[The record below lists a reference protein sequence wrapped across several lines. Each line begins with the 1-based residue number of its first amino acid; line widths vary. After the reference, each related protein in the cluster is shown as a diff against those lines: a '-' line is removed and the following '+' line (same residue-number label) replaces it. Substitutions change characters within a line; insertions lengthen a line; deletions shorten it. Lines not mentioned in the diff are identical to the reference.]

1 MFKLNRV
8 NKKAIINMLITAV
21 LVVAI
26 LDIAALVVWI
36 INEGFKPI
44 VTMVLVSFLA
54 FFNLIIIASAFI
66 RYFRYSYLIDENRIV
81 VREGILF
88 VSTTIAPIER
98 VHQITVESGPID
110 RLTGLAKVMAT
121 TAGGE
126 IVVRFLEKELAEE
139 LAIKLE
145 KTVKS
150 IVKEQAPK
158 NEE

>member
-44 VTMVLVSFLA
+44 VTIVLVSFLA

>member
-44 VTMVLVSFLA
+44 VTIVLVSFLA

-150 IVKEQAPK
+150 IVKEQAQK

>member
-21 LVVAI
+21 FVVAI

-44 VTMVLVSFLA
+44 VTIVLVSFLA